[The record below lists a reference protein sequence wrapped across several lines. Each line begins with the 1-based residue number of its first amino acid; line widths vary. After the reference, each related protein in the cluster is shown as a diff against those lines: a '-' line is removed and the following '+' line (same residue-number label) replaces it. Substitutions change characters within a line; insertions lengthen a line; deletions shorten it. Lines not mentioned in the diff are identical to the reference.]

1 MCHLVDGLGL
11 FLYLLSGL
19 IIGSLLY
26 TSQYNIL
33 QVRLD
38 TASVD
43 SHHLLEYLVLCATQS
58 LLTLSFTTLLSLSR
72 NNYVYICT

>member
-19 IIGSLLY
+19 IIGSLLH

-43 SHHLLEYLVLCATQS
+43 SHHLLEYLVLCAT
-58 LLTLSFTTLLSLSR
+58 
-72 NNYVYICT
+72 